1 MTSETHPSGRQNAH
15 MMVEIHSFHG
25 QQHTG
30 SRVSMSIQVLH
41 EYATDM
47 RKIKNANAVPGE
59 SQTGFPLIL

>member
-25 QQHTG
+25 TKHIG
-30 SRVSMSIQVLH
+30 SRPPLSIQALH
-41 EYATDM
+41 GYATDM

-59 SQTGFPLIL
+59 SQTGFSLIL